1 MFSISSFILLF
12 LILEQVFTRIYSHKK
27 EFYKKLK
34 QRQVNPDVVFSV
46 FSLFI
51 KFTAKFPS
59 MSNFAELQLPPN
71 DGIFQVDTLLR

>member
-12 LILEQVFTRIYSHKK
+12 LILEQVFTRVYSHKK

-34 QRQVNPDVVFSV
+34 QRQVNPDVVFPV
-46 FSLFI
+46 FSLFN
-51 KFTAKFPS
+51 KFPS

-71 DGIFQVDTLLR
+71 DGIFQIDTLLR